1 MKMVSDEK
9 ENTDW
14 KVYLT
19 ILALLGGAVIVLV
32 VRFFVTDFFN
42 EDDMVKL
49 TGYYGSIYDSTKM
62 LIMLQLLY
70 SQNSS
75 TFTPLK

>member
-1 MKMVSDEK
+1 MVSDEK

-19 ILALLGGAVIVLV
+19 ILALLGGAVLVLV

-42 EDDMVKL
+42 EDDVVKL
-49 TGYYGSIYDSTKM
+49 WI
-62 LIMLQLLY
+62 LCP
-70 SQNSS
+70 
-75 TFTPLK
+75 PL